1 MDLYSFI
8 FCVFQLA
15 IIYSHSTAPENVTEP
30 TVVTID
36 GRSLLI
42 AWEEPLIP
50 NGLVRSYTIKRIN
63 PDNAAIIV
71 ITLNSMIFNYTDQG
85 LRPFTNYSYT
95 ITATTA
101 GGSTE
106 SEPNAGM
113 TAQEVAFG
121 LTPPSVTAINS
132 TTLFIVWNPPGQ
144 LNGILQLY
152 RLYRQLASHTSNA
165 TLVFE
170 GLDTSF
176 DDTGLI
182 PYTDY
187 QHYYEVVNG
196 AGTAESTLS
205 IVTRTLADVPLQ
217 GPNSIATAIN
227 STAIMLSWDHL
238 PSNVLQGSLV
248 SYEIQWQSTDLSQQ
262 SAAVVENISAD
273 VITYNITGLLPNTE
287 YIFRVS

>member
-1 MDLYSFI
+1 MNLCLS
-8 FCVFQLA
+8 
-15 IIYSHSTAPENVTEP
+15 IISPHSTAPENVTEP
-30 TVVTID
+30 IVVTVD
-36 GRSLLI
+36 GRTLLI
-42 AWEEPLIP
+42 MWEEPLIP
-50 NGLVRSYTIKRIN
+50 NGLVRNYTIKRIN
-63 PDNAAIIV
+63 PDNIATIV
-71 ITLNSMIFNYTDQG
+71 VTLDGMIFNYTDLG
-85 LRPFTNYSYT
+85 LRPFTNYRYT

-121 LTPPSVTAINS
+121 LTPPSLIAVNS
-132 TTLFIVWNPPGQ
+132 TTLFIVWNLPGQ
-144 LNGILQLY
+144 LNGILQSY
-152 RLYRQLASHTSNA
+152 RLYRQLASNA

-187 QHYYEVVNG
+187 QYYYEVVNG

-205 IVTRTLADVPLQ
+205 VVTRTLADVPLQ

-238 PSNVLQGSLV
+238 SPDVLQGPLV
-248 SYEIQWQSTDLSQQ
+248 SYEIQWQSIDLSQQ
-262 SAAVVENISAD
+262 AVVENISAD
-273 VITYNITGLLPNTE
+273 VIAYNITRLLPNTE
-287 YIFRVS
+287 YTFRVS

>member
-1 MDLYSFI
+1 MNLCLS
-8 FCVFQLA
+8 
-15 IIYSHSTAPENVTEP
+15 IISPHSTAPENVTEP
-30 TVVTID
+30 IVVTVD
-36 GRSLLI
+36 ARSLLI
-42 AWEEPLIP
+42 MWEEPLIP
-50 NGLVRSYTIKRIN
+50 NGLVINYTIKRIN
-63 PDNAAIIV
+63 PDNTATIV
-71 ITLNSMIFNYTDQG
+71 ITLDSMMFNYTDLG
-85 LRPFTNYSYT
+85 LRPFTSYRYT

-121 LTPPSVTAINS
+121 LIPPSLTAVNS

-144 LNGILQLY
+144 LNGILQSY
-152 RLYRQLASHTSNA
+152 RLYRQLVSDDSNA

-187 QHYYEVVNG
+187 QYYYEVVNG

-205 IVTRTLADVPLQ
+205 IVTRTLVDVPLQ

-238 PSNVLQGSLV
+238 SPDVLQGPLV
-248 SYEIQWQSTDLSQQ
+248 SYEIQWQSIDLSQQ
-262 SAAVVENISAD
+262 AVVENISAD
-273 VITYNITGLLPNTE
+273 VITYNITRLLPNTE
-287 YIFRVS
+287 YTFRVS

>member
-1 MDLYSFI
+1 MNLCLS
-8 FCVFQLA
+8 
-15 IIYSHSTAPENVTEP
+15 IISPHSTAPENVTEP
-30 TVVTID
+30 IVVTVD
-36 GRSLLI
+36 GRTLLI
-42 AWEEPLIP
+42 KWEEPLIP
-50 NGLVRSYTIKRIN
+50 NGLVRNYTIKRIN
-63 PDNAAIIV
+63 PDNIATIV
-71 ITLNSMIFNYTDQG
+71 VTLDGMIFNYTDLG
-85 LRPFTNYSYT
+85 LRPFTNYRYT

-121 LTPPSVTAINS
+121 LTPPSLIAVNS
-132 TTLFIVWNPPGQ
+132 TTLFIVWNLPGQ
-144 LNGILQLY
+144 LNGILQSY
-152 RLYRQLASHTSNA
+152 RLYRQLASDDSNA

-187 QHYYEVVNG
+187 QYYYEVVNG

-205 IVTRTLADVPLQ
+205 VVTRTLADVPLQ

-238 PSNVLQGSLV
+238 SPDVLQGPLV
-248 SYEIQWQSTDLSQQ
+248 SYEIQWQSIDLSQQ
-262 SAAVVENISAD
+262 AVVENISAD
-273 VITYNITGLLPNTE
+273 VIAYNITRLLPNTE
-287 YIFRVS
+287 YTFRVS

>member
-1 MDLYSFI
+1 MIS
-8 FCVFQLA
+8 
-15 IIYSHSTAPENVTEP
+15 SHSTAPDNITEP
-30 TVVTID
+30 TAVTID

-42 AWEEPLIP
+42 MWEEPLIP
-50 NGLVRSYTIKRIN
+50 NGSVRSYTIKRIN
-63 PDNAAIIV
+63 PDNTETIIT
-71 ITLNSMIFNYTDQG
+71 TLDSMTFNYTDQE
-85 LRPFTNYSYT
+85 LRPFTSYSYT
-95 ITATTA
+95 VTATTA

-106 SEPNAGM
+106 SQPGAGM

-121 LTPPSVTAINS
+121 LTPPSITAVNS
-132 TTLFIVWNPPGQ
+132 TTLFIVWSPPSQ

-152 RLYRQLASHTSNA
+152 HLYQQLASDDSNA

-176 DDTGLI
+176 DDTGLV

-187 QHYYEVVNG
+187 QYYYEVVNG
-196 AGTAESTLS
+196 AGTAESTVS
-205 IVTRTLADVPLQ
+205 TVTRTLADIPLQ

-227 STAIMLSWDHL
+227 STTIMLSWDHL
-238 PSNVLQGSLV
+238 PSNVLQGPLV

-262 SAAVVENISAD
+262 AVVENISAD

-287 YIFRVS
+287 YTFRVSYIDIVQI